1 MMKRFFSLT
10 LALLLTLCLFTT
22 AVSALE
28 DGAAHVDD
36 RIDLFFSGTEASLE
50 SRCQALSAQYDTTCL
65 ILTTGSLGDEYC
77 DLSDVSDYTFE
88 SIIMD
93 YADLYLENVI
103 GVGDEHDGIV
113 LVIYVNE
120 NNPYDRGYWISTQ
133 GKEVSAF
140 MDSIEGIKSRVKS
153 ELSDEDY
160 GDAASVFLD
169 CVEYV
174 ERDGKLPA
182 PPIEPPSLTAIV
194 VCLAIG
200 FVIALIIVLSMKSKM
215 KNVRSATAADNY
227 LREDTVNIRDCSVV
241 FVRKSVTRTARQS
254 SSSSGGGGGSHSS
267 SSGTSHGGGGG
278 RF

>member
-1 MMKRFFSLT
+1 MMKRFVSLT
-10 LALLLTLCLFTT
+10 LALLLTLCLFAT
-22 AVSALE
+22 AASALE
-28 DGAAHVDD
+28 GDTPYVDD
-36 RIDLFFSGTEASLE
+36 RRDLFYSGTEATLS
-50 SRCQALSAQYDTTCL
+50 SRCKALSEQYETTCL
-65 ILTTGSLGDEYC
+65 ILTTGSLSEEYP

-93 YADLYLENVI
+93 YADLYLESVI
-103 GVGDEHDGIV
+103 GVGDENDGIV

-120 NNPYDRGYWISTQ
+120 NNPSDRGYWISTQ

-140 MDSIEGIKSRVKS
+140 MSSIEGIKSRVKS
-153 ELSDEDY
+153 ELSHEDFE
-160 GDAASVFLD
+160 DAASVYLD

-174 ERDGKLPA
+174 ARDGALPA

-200 FVIALIIVLSMKSKM
+200 FVIALIIVFSMKSKM
-215 KNVRSATAADNY
+215 KNVHAATAADSY
-227 LREDTVNIRDCSVV
+227 LQEDTVNIRNCNVV
-241 FVRKSVTRTARQS
+241 FIRKSVTRTARQS
-254 SSSSGGGGGSHSS
+254 SSSSGGGGSHHS